1 MVGTST
7 VPGPRTSTGAP
18 PPQVRLLGG
27 GPKRWRWVVLG
38 LALATTGAL
47 AGVTAVQGTDQA
59 QGVLIADG
67 NLPVGHVVT
76 AQDLVVA
83 RIAVPEGVS
92 VVAEAQLEEVLGRTL
107 AVPVADG
114 SLLPGTAI
122 GPAEYPEADKAV
134 IGAALEP
141 GDFPASLRPGAEV
154 SVVVIAEGP
163 EETQRGVEA
172 YPATIQSVEPAA
184 SDGSVVVELVVSSLD
199 AAEVT
204 TAAATENIALAQ
216 VKPRGD
222 S

>member
-59 QGVLIADG
+59 QGVLVADG

-92 VVAEAQLEEVLGRTL
+92 VVTEAQLEEIIGRTL
-107 AVPVADG
+107 AVPIADG

-122 GPAEYPEADKAV
+122 GPAEYPGAGQAV

-141 GDFPASLRPGAEV
+141 GDFPASLRTGAEV
-154 SVVVIAEGP
+154 SVVVVSDGP
-163 EETQRGVEA
+163 EEAQQGVEA
-172 YPATIQSVEPAA
+172 YPATLQSVESAA
-184 SDGSVVVELVVSSLD
+184 SDGSVTVELVVSSLD
-199 AAEVT
+199 AARIT
-204 TAAATENIALAQ
+204 TAAATGNIALVQ
-216 VKPRGD
+216 VQPRSD